1 MVQRRRNGAHHMW
14 ASGGAV
20 LALAAAVIVV
30 SGRGHAAAGLL
41 SMNSWSWMDKPMTVD
56 PASAATQAAS
66 LASVAK
72 QGFLAEKH
80 KLAQL
85 QMVQAEKVS
94 GALEEGEV
102 PPQSLHW
109 PLTRLCTQM
118 EAPPHSLHLLL
129 TRLCSQMEVPPQPLH
144 LLLTRLCSQ
153 MCQRRTSGSRSR
165 DIGYG
170 FVDLERPGFEQSSN
184 GLGPTPVASAYGPST
199 EGAGTRVC
207 GYAIK
212 NSGLT
217 VV

>member
-1 MVQRRRNGAHHMW
+1 MQWETVVQRRGDGAHRLW
-14 ASGGAV
+14 ASGGAA
-20 LALAAAVIVV
+20 LALAAAIVAVIVV

-72 QGFLAEKH
+72 LGFLAEKH

-129 TRLCSQMEVPPQPLH
+129 TRLCSQMDVPPQSLH
-144 LLLTRLCSQ
+144 LLRTRLCSQ
-153 MCQRRTSGSRSR
+153 ME
-165 DIGYG
+165 
-170 FVDLERPGFEQSSN
+170 VPPQSLHLLLHRLCSQMEV
-184 GLGPTPVASAYGPST
+184 PP
-199 EGAGTRVC
+199 
-207 GYAIK
+207 
-212 NSGLT
+212 
-217 VV
+217 